1 MRVFHGESFY
11 DGLKKLLGGGP
22 EVMHG
27 DGEKFLASC
36 KSGSKTLLAGSGFGA
51 VGTLIGQEVES
62 GAGAAA
68 GARAAG
74 DQMAL
79 IR

>member
-1 MRVFHGESFY
+1 
-11 DGLKKLLGGGP
+11 
-22 EVMHG
+22 MHG
-27 DGEKFLASC
+27 DGEKFLA
-36 KSGSKTLLAGSGFGA
+36 KVGSQTLLAGSGFGA

-62 GAGAAA
+62 GAAA

>member
-1 MRVFHGESFY
+1 M
-11 DGLKKLLGGGP
+11 GGGP

-27 DGEKFLASC
+27 DGEKFLA
-36 KSGSKTLLAGSGFGA
+36 KVGSQTLLAGSGFGA
-51 VGTLIGQEVES
+51 VGTLIGQEVVQDQEVES
-62 GAGAAA
+62 GAAA

>member
-1 MRVFHGESFY
+1 M
-11 DGLKKLLGGGP
+11 GGGP

-27 DGEKFLASC
+27 DGEKFLA
-36 KSGSKTLLAGSGFGA
+36 KVGSQTLLAGSGFGA

-62 GAGAAA
+62 GAGAA

>member
-1 MRVFHGESFY
+1 
-11 DGLKKLLGGGP
+11 
-22 EVMHG
+22 MHG
-27 DGEKFLASC
+27 DGEKFLA
-36 KSGSKTLLAGSGFGA
+36 KVGSQTLLAGSGFGA